1 MPSTADAAVGDGTD
15 NNTAAAAVRDSAA
28 AAAAVVSS
36 PVSMTSR
43 LSESVSE
50 SFQAGASPSSSSSPC
65 SYSVLPTLFK
75 IFNASSFTKKTP
87 YEAR

>member
-1 MPSTADAAVGDGTD
+1 MPSTADAAVGGGAV
-15 NNTAAAAVRDSAA
+15 NNTAAAAVRDSA

-50 SFQAGASPSSSSSPC
+50 SSQAGASPSPC
-65 SYSVLPTLFK
+65 SYPVLATLFK
-75 IFNASSFTKKTP
+75 IFMP
-87 YEAR
+87 ARLL